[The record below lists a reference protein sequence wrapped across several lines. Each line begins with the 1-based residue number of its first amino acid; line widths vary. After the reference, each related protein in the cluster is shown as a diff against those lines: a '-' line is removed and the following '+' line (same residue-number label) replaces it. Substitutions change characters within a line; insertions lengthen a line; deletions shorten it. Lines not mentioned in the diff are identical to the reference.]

1 MAQLNIMTKHN
12 KMVVIL
18 MSSLCVIC
26 TACGFRPLYNQ
37 TGAANSQALSSVVIL
52 KIKDRSGQK
61 LRNFLLERFFS
72 NQRSG
77 ITTHTL
83 KVVINEEINELNIRK
98 DGSATR
104 AKLKITAN
112 FYLTH
117 TASGKQFKGK
127 VSSTSSYNM
136 LGSDFATLG
145 AESDARNRAL
155 RSIAEDLRLRVAGAL
170 TNVPRTI
177 EKIIYPKKDIR

>member
-1 MAQLNIMTKHN
+1 MTKRN

-18 MSSLCVIC
+18 MSFLCVIC

-83 KVVINEEINELNIRK
+83 KVVIHEEINELNIRK

-117 TASGKQFKGK
+117 KASGKQFKGK

-155 RSIAEDLRLRVAGAL
+155 RSIAEDLRLRIAGAL
-170 TNVPRTI
+170 INAPSTNKKTI
-177 EKIIYPKKDIR
+177 NPKKDNR